1 MTDFNIEVTQQPS
14 YTLEVAVGASGIE
27 TPTIEVVT
35 SGGVYLEI
43 TNRDKILPSDFPDT
57 YPISWTTGLLPIER
71 VSGLSITGTSGIS
84 VNQSGGSY
92 VIYTTGTF
100 GLTGSQVQNLLNSG
114 VSINVV
120 SGTGNF
126 NSLSVTGVPVS
137 VSGHKH
143 LVSDI
148 TNFASGVS
156 GLLPVISITGG
167 YGIGVTNTS
176 GNHTIYSTLNTVN
189 ESYSLVTT
197 VFNRDGSPL
206 PKFTVVYISG
216 GQGDLPIVTP
226 ALANGEPKSS
236 KTFGITQEQIPAMS
250 SGHVVVYG
258 NIYGLDTDQFNP
270 NAPHGDINGQVLYLS
285 PTVSGGLTL
294 TKPYAPDH
302 MVSVGTVIRTHQ
314 NEGVFNVR
322 IQNGFELQELH
333 NVAST
338 GAVSGQ
344 FLKYD
349 GSTWRN
355 SGITSSDISDFSSA
369 VSGISP
375 NISISGT
382 SGISVDKNGNNYTV
396 YTTGTFG
403 LSSSQVQSLLNSGV
417 SIYVTSGTGNFS
429 SLSVNGI
436 GVSLSG
442 HTHNSSQ
449 ITDFNSSVSGLLPV
463 KNVSGSGYA
472 VVTSNAGNYTV
483 SVTGLQPSGNYS
495 LVGHTHTASN
505 ITDFNSVV
513 SGLLPSVSGSGY
525 VSVGFSNNIYTVSVT
540 GLQPTGNYSVSGHTH
555 TASNITDFNSSV
567 SGLLPV
573 TNIVGISGIGISVS
587 GTQFTIFNDRTES
600 NSVNNFGLN
609 RLLISDGTSS
619 GIVGLSQLL
628 YQNNTFSVS
637 GSISGINQTPIHNCI
652 INGGTP

>member
-197 VFNRDGSPL
+197 VFNRNGSPL

>member
-314 NEGVFNVR
+314 NEGIFNVR